1 MRHGDD
7 MGKSQYAEIV
17 DTLVDDLTGCRPGA
31 RVASEHE
38 IAARFDVSRA
48 VAGAALRELES
59 RLLVRRVR
67 GSGTFVNG
75 RIDYVISADRAPAWH
90 QAVRAVG
97 AEPHTTVRSVTA
109 ESLPADVAERVQRSP
124 GSPAHRVV
132 RQSWINGMPSGWA
145 IEWIPD
151 DVYPDGADV
160 ALRAVESLDQV
171 LRQMAKVEPVRAW
184 CRVSMEL
191 PPPEVAAGLEIDAGR
206 HVWLVESVNRDVRR
220 DAPVMASIT
229 WSRPDVIRIIVEMS
243 NG

>member
-1 MRHGDD
+1 

-17 DTLVDDLTGCRPGA
+17 DTLVDDLAGCRPGA

-38 IAARFDVSRA
+38 LAARFAVSRA

-75 RIDYVISADRAPAWH
+75 RIDYVISANRAPSWH
-90 QAVRAVG
+90 AAVRAVG
-97 AEPHTTVRSVTA
+97 AEPRSTVRSVTA
-109 ESLPADVAERVQRSP
+109 EPLPADLAARLERAQ

-132 RQSWINGMPSGWA
+132 RQGWINGMPSGWVT
-145 IEWIPD
+145 EWIPD
-151 DVYPDGADV
+151 DVYPDGAEV

-171 LRQMAKVEPVRAW
+171 LRQMANVEPVRAW

-191 PPPEVAAGLEIDAGR
+191 PPSEVAAGLETDQGR
-206 HVWLVESVNRDVRR
+206 HVWLVESVNRDVRHGF
-220 DAPVMASIT
+220 PVMTNIWWA
-229 WSRPDVIRIIVEMS
+229 RPDVVRIIVEMG

>member
-1 MRHGDD
+1 

-38 IAARFDVSRA
+38 IAARFAVSRA

-75 RIDYVISADRAPAWH
+75 RIDYIISADRAPAWH
-90 QAVRAVG
+90 QAVRAAG
-97 AEPHTTVRSVTA
+97 AEPHTTVRSITA
-109 ESLPADVAERVQRSP
+109 EPLPADVAGRIQRSE

-151 DVYPDGADV
+151 DDDGPATPD
-160 ALRAVESLDQV
+160 
-171 LRQMAKVEPVRAW
+171 AKAW
-184 CRVSMEL
+184 ETTG
-191 PPPEVAAGLEIDAGR
+191 EG
-206 HVWLVESVNRDVRR
+206 
-220 DAPVMASIT
+220 
-229 WSRPDVIRIIVEMS
+229 
-243 NG
+243 